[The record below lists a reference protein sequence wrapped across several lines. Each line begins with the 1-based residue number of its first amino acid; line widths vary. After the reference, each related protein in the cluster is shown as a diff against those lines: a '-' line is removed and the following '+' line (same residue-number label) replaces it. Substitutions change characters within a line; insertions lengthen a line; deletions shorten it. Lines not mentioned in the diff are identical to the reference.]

1 MSFDYIENQ
10 KKCSNKDLAYSSV
23 NLSKIMLRQVEL
35 FDCILKKYKERID
48 VLEILNKMLF
58 VDNLKEASDIL
69 LKDLCCK
76 LYFKAGI
83 IKFFDA
89 NTNNFMDIGSVYCDD
104 RNSSCIQEMSEPFSD
119 GMTKYLIEEVFK
131 KNKVFK
137 INDIQEFTGCSF
149 IVQKLNSI
157 NAKNAVFIPVSY
169 QQEAI
174 ALIFLAGDNKYFEQ
188 DDSLKEDIFSLI
200 PRISVA
206 LSLFRLHDRYKKT
219 LKIETDIKDILN
231 QVQTLSEPDGIFDIA
246 MKYILEVLDVD
257 GVLRLIVK
265 NGESYELRNVI
276 SKMPFDYNKFPRTGM
291 LQKPLIDV
299 SGEKFLFM
307 NNIQKDIMTQNIKQ
321 LLVDNDMNSIVFYP
335 NIANQEL
342 CKKYEDEGFLFIY
355 SKKTKVW
362 ISDELYWISLIYDT
376 IALAYSDLKKRLLI
390 EDTKNN
396 FVLSLT
402 HDLKAPLMAE
412 QKILEV
418 IVANNKDV
426 SFIEQLIEIQNTN
439 TELIKMINDLL
450 SVYHYENFE
459 YKLFIEKTDV
469 KKLIADAVQMWKY
482 LCAEKECK
490 FSVNA
495 PQHIPDVYVDKR
507 EIKRIFSNLI
517 SNAIKHSN
525 KGVKI
530 VVGVEPKV
538 GEVEISVKDNGPGIS
553 PEDIKHIFTRYYTKK
568 QEVGNGLGLF
578 ISKQIIEAH
587 HGNIWVESTVG
598 KGTSFY
604 FTLPTVDFQKFN

>member
-1 MSFDYIENQ
+1 MSFDDIENQ
-10 KKCSNKDLAYSSV
+10 KICSNKDLAYSSIS
-23 NLSKIMLRQVEL
+23 LSKIMLRQVEL
-35 FDCILKKYKERID
+35 FDCILKKYKGRID

-69 LKDLCCK
+69 LRDLCCK
-76 LYFKAGI
+76 VFFKVGI

-89 NTNNFMDIGSVYCDD
+89 NTNNFMDIGSIYCND
-104 RNSSCIQEMSEPFSD
+104 RNSSCIKEMSEPFD
-119 GMTKYLIEEVFK
+119 DDMTKYLIEEVFK
-131 KNKVFK
+131 KNKVL
-137 INDIQEFTGCSF
+137 IVNDVQEIIDCGLL
-149 IVQKLNSI
+149 VQKLDSI
-157 NAKNAVFIPVSY
+157 NAKSAVFIPVSY
-169 QQEAI
+169 HQEPI
-174 ALIFLAGDNKYFEQ
+174 ALIFLAGDSTYFEK
-188 DDSLKEDIFSLI
+188 DDLLKENIFSLI

-246 MKYILEVLDVD
+246 MKYVLEMLNVD

-265 NGESYELRNVI
+265 NGESYEVRNVI
-276 SKMPFDYNKFPRTGM
+276 SKTPFDFNKFPRTGI

-299 SGEKFLFM
+299 SSEKFLFM

-321 LLVDNDMNSIVFYP
+321 LLIDNDMNSIVFYP
-335 NIANQEL
+335 NIANQKL
-342 CKKYEDEGFLFIY
+342 LKKYEDEGFLFIY
-355 SKKTKVW
+355 SKKTRIW
-362 ISDELYWISLIYDT
+362 GSDELYWISLIYDT

-418 IVANNKDV
+418 IISNNKDI
-426 SFIEQLIEIQNTN
+426 SFIEQLKEIQNTN
-439 TELIKMINDLL
+439 SELIKMINDLL

-469 KKLIADAVQMWKY
+469 KKLIAESVQMWKY
-482 LCAEKECK
+482 LCAEKKCK

-495 PQHIPDVYVDKR
+495 PKYIPDVYVDKR

-525 KGVKI
+525 NGVKI
-530 VVGVEPKV
+530 IVGVEPKI
-538 GEVEISVKDNGPGIS
+538 GEIEISVKDNGPGIN

-568 QEVGNGLGLF
+568 REVGNGLGLF
-578 ISKQIIEAH
+578 IAKQIIEAH
-587 HGNIWVESTVG
+587 NGNIWVESTIG

-604 FTLPTVDFQKFN
+604 FTLPTVDFQKID